1 METEVE
7 IDVGQENFSTS
18 KVNLLDWMDRMDNKV
33 LIRRERTN
41 YLKVE
46 VEASPAIM
54 ASLTSM
60 EQDVP
65 SLQVGVGWK
74 RKLWQLASE
83 VKVKVKVM
91 AYVEY
96 HHMIQKSS
104 RSSQAVSE
112 ALFDN
117 CEDYQNIQNSSCKVK
132 IRHSKSVKISTS
144 ALFAQQK

>member
-33 LIRRERTN
+33 LIQREKTN

-65 SLQVGVGWK
+65 SLQVGVG
-74 RKLWQLASE
+74 
-83 VKVKVKVM
+83 
-91 AYVEY
+91 
-96 HHMIQKSS
+96 
-104 RSSQAVSE
+104 
-112 ALFDN
+112 
-117 CEDYQNIQNSSCKVK
+117 
-132 IRHSKSVKISTS
+132 
-144 ALFAQQK
+144 

>member
-1 METEVE
+1 
-7 IDVGQENFSTS
+7 
-18 KVNLLDWMDRMDNKV
+18 MDNKV
-33 LIRRERTN
+33 LIRREKN
-41 YLKVE
+41 YFQVE

-91 AYVEY
+91 ATGKRSEGESESYGIRRV
-96 HHMIQKSS
+96 SS
-104 RSSQAVSE
+104 
-112 ALFDN
+112 N
-117 CEDYQNIQNSSCKVK
+117 NTKVK
-132 IRHSKSVKISTS
+132 SVIPGRVRGS
-144 ALFAQQK
+144 L